1 MHSRIS
7 AKHWLSSISNRRRMV
22 QNRSLVGEGEIVE
35 NTQTQTEMIQVEPEM
50 SDARSAMFACC
61 QDTVDPELSTF
72 CSEVRENTYTV
83 LATALAVLH
92 RGRKYLPNVTLIS
105 GITVVDFISSISP

>member
-61 QDTVDPELSTF
+61 QDSVDPELSTF

-105 GITVVDFISSISP
+105 GITVVDFISSVSP